1 MVPSMDDAD
10 RTTDDQE
17 HGDQTAYLPLAGSV
31 SDPQPKPRPWW
42 RRPAAI
48 AAAGVVVVLG
58 VLYLLDLALTGGEV
72 PRGTVVAGIPIGGLS
87 TSAAE
92 QKLRDELTPRLTRP
106 VQVVAGTAETQF
118 LPADAGI
125 RVDFTATVVQAGSQ
139 PLNPWSRLTSLFSD
153 RDLDI
158 VATESEDGL
167 AGTLGKLKSSVDRPA
182 VEGDIHFDGSTAI
195 PVDPQPGQVLDT
207 DSAQKALLT
216 GWARSS
222 RVELAVKEV
231 RPKATREGVR
241 AALAQ
246 VAEPAVSGPATVRGD
261 GRTATVERRRIA
273 AALSFQPGDDGS
285 LIARLDKA
293 KLDALLDQLAPTEKP
308 GQDARISFDTGAP
321 AVVPSSDGRVIDWD
335 QTLAGLLQAISR
347 GGNRTTD
354 ARYVTTPAK
363 VTTEQVQQAGIKDVI
378 GEFTTGGFAQDS
390 GVNIRVVAEKVNGAV
405 VLPGKTFS
413 LNGYTGP
420 RGAAQGYVEA
430 GVIEDGVP
438 AREVG
443 GGISQFAT
451 TLYNASYF
459 AGMTDA
465 GHKEHSFYISRYP
478 AAREATVF
486 QNPDGSSVIDLK
498 FTNDYPTG
506 VAIQTIWTP
515 KSITVRLWGTKH
527 VTVESV
533 PGPRRDY
540 VNPTTVTKPA
550 GTPCKPV
557 QGQQGFTASDTRII
571 RDLSGK
577 EISRSTRTVRYNAEP
592 NVVCSS

>member
-1 MVPSMDDAD
+1 MDDAD
-10 RTTDDQE
+10 RTADNKDQ
-17 HGDQTAYLPLAGSV
+17 GGQTAYLPLTGSV
-31 SDPQPKPRPWW
+31 NNTPPKQRPWW
-42 RRPAAI
+42 RRPAP
-48 AAAGVVVVLG
+48 VVVAAVVVALG

-72 PRGTVVAGIPIGGLS
+72 PRGTLVAGIPVGGM
-87 TSAAE
+87 TPDAAE
-92 QKLRDELTPRLTRP
+92 EKLRGELTPRLTQP
-106 VQVVAGTAETQF
+106 VQVVAGNAETQF
-118 LPADAGI
+118 VPADAGI
-125 RVDFTATVVQAGSQ
+125 GADFAASVAQAGSQ
-139 PLNPWSRLTSLFSD
+139 PANPWTRLTSLFSD
-153 RDLDI
+153 RDFDI
-158 VATESEDGL
+158 VPTEGPAGLTATLD
-167 AGTLGKLKSSVDRPA
+167 KLKSRVDQPA
-182 VEGDIHFDGSTAI
+182 VEGDIHFDGTTPV
-195 PVDPQPGQVLDT
+195 PVDPRPGQALDV
-207 DSAQKALLT
+207 DAAEKALLT

-222 RVELAVKEV
+222 RVELAVEEL

-241 AALAQ
+241 ATLAQ

-273 AALSFQPGDDGS
+273 AALSFRPGDDGA
-285 LIARLDKA
+285 LVPGLDKA
-293 KLDALLDQLAPTEKP
+293 KLDTLVDQLAPTEKR
-308 GQDARISFDTGAP
+308 GQDARIGFDTGQP
-321 AVVPSSDGRVIDWD
+321 TVVPSSDGRAIDWD
-335 QTLAGLLQAISR
+335 QTLAGLLQAIGR

-354 ARYVTTPAK
+354 ARYVTTPTK
-363 VTTEQVQQAGIKDVI
+363 VTTEQVQQAGIKEVI

-405 VLPGKTFS
+405 VLPGSTFS
-413 LNGYTGP
+413 LNGFTGP

-459 AGMTDA
+459 AGMKDA

-498 FTNDYPTG
+498 FTNEYPTG

-540 VNPTTVTKPA
+540 VNPTTITKPA
-550 GTPCKPV
+550 GALCKPV

-571 RDLSGK
+571 RDLTGK

-592 NVVCSS
+592 NVVCSSG